1 MPERTQGWGKLLVQS
16 TRQAMTLQ
24 KKKNTNS
31 EQRTEICAKEWNVF
45 IEEKVISP
53 VVVCE
58 DH

>member
-24 KKKNTNS
+24 KKNTNS